1 MQEPMLSK
9 IPLEIVL
16 YLSNVLGEP
25 PKKIEVVL
33 KSHPHWNQINAAN
46 VKDVID
52 MLTRCNFTPKQIF
65 GGIQLVIYPSNEVAI
80 ALRKLNEETK
90 SDPHLLNAALSN
102 GLEYIIYL
110 IEKESNFSGNSV
122 FMHEKNEAK
131 TQDKPEKDSPDC

>member
-1 MQEPMLSK
+1 MSCETPDRD
-9 IPLEIVL
+9 EIRMAAFMAL
-16 YLSNVLGEP
+16 RPAGTEEGCFRFNLAGPN
-25 PKKIEVVL
+25 KL
-33 KSHPHWNQINAAN
+33 KVRFN
-46 VKDVID
+46 VKDVLD

>member
-90 SDPHLLNAALSN
+90 QRCRTERARRLPSIARLGSTVASPQAGHLEGKHNKAQSN
-102 GLEYIIYL
+102 LG
-110 IEKESNFSGNSV
+110 S
-122 FMHEKNEAK
+122 
-131 TQDKPEKDSPDC
+131 